1 MTEKFNIT
9 KNSINDLIT
18 LQRYL
23 SFLIKDIKKYNNIVT
38 QDAKIPRDTVR
49 EVFLQHYED
58 LYYQLEK
65 DNLYDYCFDDFLD
78 LECGLMSVYENEYRC
93 EFA

>member
-23 SFLIKDIKKYNNIVT
+23 SFLIKDIKEYNNIVT
-38 QDAKIPRDTVR
+38 QDAKISRDTVR
-49 EVFLQHYED
+49 KIFSQNYED
-58 LYYQLEK
+58 LYYQLEQDK
-65 DNLYDYCFDDFLD
+65 LYDYCFDDFLD
-78 LECGLMSVYENEYRC
+78 LECGLMSVYEDEYRC